1 MEKMKNILV
10 VDDNQDIAE
19 LLKVTLEIA
28 GYQCTST
35 NSGQQ
40 CLQLLEK
47 NNFDLL
53 LLDVAMPG
61 ITGVDILKK
70 VKSDPTLSK
79 NKIVFI
85 TASSPTDEIESELIE
100 QGALDVLKKPITEDV
115 LLRAVE
121 KYA

>member
-1 MEKMKNILV
+1 MKNILV

-19 LLKVTLEIA
+19 LLKVVLEIA
-28 GYQCTST
+28 GYQCITA

-40 CLQLLEK
+40 CLHLLEK
-47 NNFDLL
+47 NNFDLI
-53 LLDVAMPG
+53 LLDIAMPG
-61 ITGVDILKK
+61 ITGDDVLKK
-70 VKSDPTLSK
+70 VKSDPALSH

-85 TASSPTDEIESELIE
+85 TASSPTDDIEDNLKK
-100 QGALDVLKKPITEDV
+100 QGALDVLKKPIHEDV